1 MYLVPFVTLFPEQGE
16 QETRVITTYR
26 HEILPDDEYALA
38 ESYCTDPQC
47 NCRRVMLSVLPK
59 RQAARGIM
67 ASISFSFDPKKR
79 MAAPFLD
86 PINPQSEYAE
96 TFLELVTGILEND
109 PAYVARLERHYQ
121 QVKTVAVDPTHSVYQ
136 KIARLKSK
144 VGRKSAGRAKTK
156 RKPRPKPKLAGKK
169 KRKKR
174 KRR

>member
-1 MYLVPFVTLFPEQGE
+1 MFLAPFVTLFPEQGE
-16 QETRVITTYR
+16 QETRVINTYR
-26 HEILPDDEYALA
+26 HVILPDDEYALV

-47 NCRRVMLSVLPK
+47 DCRRVMLTVLPK
-59 RQAARGIM
+59 RQATRGIM

-79 MAAPFLD
+79 MAVPFLD
-86 PINPQSEYAE
+86 PVNPQSEYAE

-121 QVKTVAVDPTHSVYQ
+121 QVKTAAADPTHSVYQ

-144 VGRKSAGRAKTK
+144 SGRASSRRTKTR
-156 RKPRPKPKLAGKK
+156 RKPRPKPNIAGKK